1 MRGGCDNKGE
11 TTGVRRLRQVLESS
25 GRLETLDV
33 IHNYKAC
40 SMESVERSKMDTE
53 LTSLLLVPELL

>member
-1 MRGGCDNKGE
+1 M
-11 TTGVRRLRQVLESS
+11 RRLPQGLLSL

-33 IHNYKAC
+33 IHNYKVC

-53 LTSLLLVPELL
+53 LTSLLLVPELLWNVVR